1 MPRPIMLS
9 IVGDSGS
16 GKTTITR
23 GVVRVL
29 GEDKVTHFCSDDY
42 HRYDRRQRAE
52 RGITPLDPECNYM
65 DVLTC
70 DVRHL
75 RQNEAILKPVYRHAD
90 GTFGP
95 PAYLKP
101 ARFVIAEG
109 LLVNHS
115 AELRDMFDIRVYL
128 NPPEE
133 LRRRWKVAR
142 DCSRR
147 GYSTDQVLSELDR
160 RERDSEA
167 FIRPQRHHAD
177 MVVTFAQRSSSDP
190 DRLDA
195 HLFLRDSLPHPDLTG
210 VVGDATTGGD
220 GADDLTMTSRSGEQE
235 LRVPG
240 TLSARRAVE
249 LEEAIWDRMHFASHL
264 RTQRLGEF
272 TIGSD
277 LHRSEPLALTQL
289 FLLYHLVTARAVVA
303 LGGHS
308 ARSAGQHPAEP
319 DHPAIASSQRLP
331 AKAGEPGA
339 GTEQK
344 APLSEDANYAP
355 SSVT

>member
-16 GKTTITR
+16 GKTTLTR

-42 HRYDRRQRAE
+42 HRFDRRQRAE
-52 RGITPLDPECNYM
+52 RGLTPLDPACNYM

-70 DVRHL
+70 DIRHL
-75 RQNEAILKPVYRHAD
+75 RHNEAILKPVYQHAD

-95 PAYLKP
+95 PVYLSP

-109 LLVNHS
+109 LLVNHTP
-115 AELRDMFDIRVYL
+115 ELREMFDIRVYL

-147 GYSTDQVLSELDR
+147 GYTTDQVLSELDR
-160 RERDSEA
+160 REPDSEA

-177 MVVTFAQRSSSDP
+177 MLVSFMPGRSENP

-195 HLFLRDSLPHPDLTG
+195 HLFLRDSLPHPDLAG
-210 VVGDATTGGD
+210 VIGG
-220 GADDLTMTSRSGEQE
+220 GADDGMTLAERSGEQE
-235 LRVPG
+235 LRIPG
-240 TLSARRAVE
+240 TIAADRAAE
-249 LEEAIWDRMHFASHL
+249 LEEAIWGRMQFASHL
-264 RTQRLGEF
+264 RMQRLGEF

-277 LHRSEPLALTQL
+277 LHRSDTLALTQL
-289 FLLYHLVTARAVVA
+289 LLLYHLVTARAVIA
-303 LGGHS
+303 LGGQS
-308 ARSAGQHPAEP
+308 ARTL
-319 DHPAIASSQRLP
+319 ASSSQ
-331 AKAGEPGA
+331 
-339 GTEQK
+339 EQNQ
-344 APLSEDANYAP
+344 APDPVSA
-355 SSVT
+355 SST

>member
-9 IVGDSGS
+9 IAGDSGS

-29 GEDKVTHFCSDDY
+29 GEDKVTHFCADDY

-52 RGITPLDPECNYM
+52 KRITPLDPECNYI
-65 DVLTC
+65 DVLTH

-75 RQNEAILKPVYRHAD
+75 RHNEAILKPVYQHAD

-95 PAYLKP
+95 PVYLKP
-101 ARFVIAEG
+101 ARFVVAEG
-109 LLVNHS
+109 LLVNHTP
-115 AELRDMFDIRVYL
+115 ELREMFDVRVYL

-167 FIRPQRHHAD
+167 FIRPQRHYAD
-177 MVVTFAQRSSSDP
+177 MVVSFMPGRSQDP
-190 DRLDA
+190 DQLDA
-195 HLFLRDSLPHPDLTG
+195 HLFLRDSLPHPDLSG
-210 VVGDATTGGD
+210 VAGD
-220 GADDLTMTSRSGEQE
+220 GADDDLTLIERSGEQE
-235 LRVPG
+235 LRIPG
-240 TLSARRAVE
+240 TISGGRAVE

-264 RTQRLGEF
+264 RQQRLGEF

-277 LHRSEPLALTQL
+277 LHRSETLALTQL
-289 FLLYHLVTARAVVA
+289 LLLYHVVTARAVIA
-303 LGGHS
+303 LGGES
-308 ARSAGQHPAEP
+308 ARAPGQHSPEPAP
-319 DHPAIASSQRLP
+319 VQDPVPA
-331 AKAGEPGA
+331 
-339 GTEQK
+339 
-344 APLSEDANYAP
+344 AN
-355 SSVT
+355 S

>member
-9 IVGDSGS
+9 IAGDSGS

-29 GEDKVTHFCSDDY
+29 GEEKVTHFCADDY

-52 RGITPLDPECNYM
+52 RGITPLDPECNYI

-70 DVRHL
+70 DIRHL
-75 RQNEAILKPVYRHAD
+75 RHNEAILKPVYRHAD

-95 PAYLKP
+95 PVYMSP
-101 ARFVIAEG
+101 ARFVVAEG
-109 LLVNHS
+109 LLINHT
-115 AELRDMFDIRVYL
+115 AELREMFDIRVYL
-128 NPPEE
+128 NPPED

-147 GYSTDQVLSELDR
+147 GYSTGQVLTELDR

-167 FIRPQRHHAD
+167 YIRPQRHHAD
-177 MVVTFAQRSSSDP
+177 IVVSFMPGRSQEP
-190 DRLDA
+190 DQLDA
-195 HLFLRDSLPHPDLTG
+195 HLFLRDSLPHPDLAG
-210 VVGDATTGGD
+210 VVGT
-220 GADDLTMTSRSGEQE
+220 GADNDLTLTEHAGEQE
-235 LRVPG
+235 LRIPG
-240 TLSARRAVE
+240 TLSTDKAVE

-277 LHRSEPLALTQL
+277 LHRSEALSLTQL
-289 FLLYHLVTARAVVA
+289 LLLYHLVTARAIIA
-303 LGGHS
+303 LGGQS
-308 ARSAGQHPAEP
+308 ARAAGQYSPEPAPVP
-319 DHPAIASSQRLP
+319 DPIAAASS
-331 AKAGEPGA
+331 
-339 GTEQK
+339 
-344 APLSEDANYAP
+344 
-355 SSVT
+355 

>member
-23 GVVRVL
+23 GIVRVL
-29 GEDKVTHFCSDDY
+29 GEDMVTHFCADDY

-52 RGITPLDPECNYM
+52 RGITPLDPGCNYL

-75 RQNEAILKPVYRHAD
+75 RQNEAILKPTYRHTN

-95 PAYLKP
+95 PVYLTP

-109 LLVNHS
+109 LLANHT
-115 AELRDMFDIRVYL
+115 AELRDMFDIRIYL

-133 LRRRWKVAR
+133 VRRRWKVAR

-167 FIRPQRHHAD
+167 FIRPQRHYAD
-177 MVVTFAQRSSSDP
+177 MVVSFRPGSTRDP

-195 HLFLRDSLPHPDLTG
+195 HLFLRDSLPLPDLAQA
-210 VVGDATTGGD
+210 VGDGSAV
-220 GADDLTMTSRSGEQE
+220 DLTLTGQPGEQE
-235 LRVPG
+235 LCIPG
-240 TLSARRAVE
+240 TITPKRAAE
-249 LEEAIWDRMHFASHL
+249 LEEAIWDQMHFASHL
-264 RTQRLGEF
+264 RKQRLGEF

-277 LHRSEPLALTQL
+277 LYRSDPLALSQL
-289 FLLYHLVTARAVVA
+289 LLLYHLVTARAVIA
-303 LGGHS
+303 LGGDS
-308 ARSAGQHPAEP
+308 ARSNGQYSPEP
-319 DHPAIASSQRLP
+319 DPV
-331 AKAGEPGA
+331 
-339 GTEQK
+339 
-344 APLSEDANYAP
+344 
-355 SSVT
+355 SVTSR

>member
-42 HRYDRRQRAE
+42 HRFDRRQRAE

-70 DVRHL
+70 DIRHL
-75 RQNEAILKPVYRHAD
+75 RQNEAILKPVYQHAD

-95 PAYLKP
+95 PVYLSP
-101 ARFVIAEG
+101 ARFVVAEG
-109 LLVNHS
+109 LLVNHTPG
-115 AELRDMFDIRVYL
+115 LREMFDIRVYL
-128 NPPEE
+128 NPPED
-133 LRRRWKVAR
+133 LRRRWKVGR

-147 GYSTDQVLSELDR
+147 GYSTDQVLRELDR
-160 RERDSEA
+160 REPDSEA

-177 MVVTFAQRSSSDP
+177 VVVSFMPDRSPDP
-190 DRLDA
+190 ARLDA
-195 HLFLRDSLPHPDLTG
+195 HLFLRDTLPHPDLTG
-210 VVGDATTGGD
+210 VVGD
-220 GADDLTMTSRSGEQE
+220 GADDDITLCERSGEQE
-235 LRVPG
+235 LRIPG
-240 TLSARRAVE
+240 TIAASRAME

-277 LHRSEPLALTQL
+277 LHRSEALALTQL
-289 FLLYHLVTARAVVA
+289 LLLYHLVTARAVVA
-303 LGGHS
+303 LGGES
-308 ARSAGQHPAEP
+308 ARAAGKYSPDRGQATDPEP
-319 DHPAIASSQRLP
+319 V
-331 AKAGEPGA
+331 
-339 GTEQK
+339 
-344 APLSEDANYAP
+344 AN
-355 SSVT
+355 V

>member
-16 GKTTITR
+16 GKTTLTR

-29 GEDKVTHFCSDDY
+29 GEDKVTHFCADDY
-42 HRYDRRQRAE
+42 HRFDRRQRAE
-52 RGITPLDPECNYM
+52 RGLTPLDPACNYM

-75 RQNEAILKPVYRHAD
+75 RHNEAILKPVYQHAD

-95 PAYLKP
+95 PVYLSP

-109 LLVNHS
+109 LLVNHTS
-115 AELRDMFDIRVYL
+115 ELREMFDIRVYL

-147 GYSTDQVLSELDR
+147 GYTTDQVLSELDR
-160 RERDSEA
+160 REPDSEA

-177 MVVTFAQRSSSDP
+177 MLVSFMPGRSENP

-195 HLFLRDSLPHPDLTG
+195 HLFLRDSLPHPDLAG
-210 VVGDATTGGD
+210 VIGG
-220 GADDLTMTSRSGEQE
+220 GADDGMTLAERPGEQE
-235 LRVPG
+235 LRIPG
-240 TLSARRAVE
+240 TIAAGRAAE
-249 LEEAIWDRMHFASHL
+249 LEEAIWGRMQFASHL
-264 RTQRLGEF
+264 RMQRLGEF

-277 LHRSEPLALTQL
+277 LHRSDTLALTQL
-289 FLLYHLVTARAVVA
+289 LLLYHLVTARAVIA
-303 LGGHS
+303 LGGQS
-308 ARSAGQHPAEP
+308 ARTL
-319 DHPAIASSQRLP
+319 ASSVQ
-331 AKAGEPGA
+331 
-339 GTEQK
+339 EQNQ
-344 APLSEDANYAP
+344 APDPVSA
-355 SSVT
+355 SST

>member
-29 GEDKVTHFCSDDY
+29 GDDKVTHFCADDY

-52 RGITPLDPECNYM
+52 RGITPLDPECNYI

-70 DVRHL
+70 DIRHM
-75 RQNEAILKPVYRHAD
+75 RHNEAILKPVYQHAG

-95 PAYLKP
+95 PVYLKP
-101 ARFVIAEG
+101 ARFVVAEG
-109 LLVNHS
+109 LLVNHT
-115 AELRDMFDIRVYL
+115 AELREMFDIRVYL

-147 GYSTDQVLSELDR
+147 GYTTGQVLSELDR

-167 FIRPQRHHAD
+167 YIRPQRHHAD
-177 MVVTFAQRSSSDP
+177 MIVSFIP
-190 DRLDA
+190 DCSQDQERLDA
-195 HLFLRDSLPHPDLTG
+195 HLFLRDSLPHPDLAG
-210 VVGDATTGGD
+210 VAGD
-220 GADDLTMTSRSGEQE
+220 GTTDDLTLTEHPGELE
-235 LRVPG
+235 LRIPG
-240 TLSARRAVE
+240 TISASRAAE

-264 RTQRLGEF
+264 RKQRLGEF

-277 LHRSEPLALTQL
+277 LHRSEALALTQL
-289 FLLYHLVTARAVVA
+289 LLLYHLVTARAVVA

-308 ARSAGQHPAEP
+308 ARASGQYSAELAPAP
-319 DHPAIASSQRLP
+319 DPVPA
-331 AKAGEPGA
+331 
-339 GTEQK
+339 
-344 APLSEDANYAP
+344 ANP
-355 SSVT
+355 